1 MEIHSAF
8 NVSLPPAEAWA
19 VLMDIE
25 RIAPCMPGAE
35 ITEVIDEKTYKGRIS
50 VRLGP
55 VALTFEGIAKFEEI
69 DEASHHVWLSAR
81 GADPKGRGGAEAKVS
96 FALDADGDD
105 TRVNIHTDLQLSGS
119 VAQYGRGAGMISDLA
134 SQLIGQFANNLDAQ
148 LTAKGG
154 DPAPVSDESTD
165 ATNAA
170 SVERT
175 AAAPISGISLGLRVL
190 WIAIKRLFGGS

>member
-1 MEIHSAF
+1 MQLENQFA
-8 NVSLPPAEAWA
+8 VDLPPTEAWD
-19 VLMDIE
+19 VLLDIE

-35 ITEVIDEKTYKGRIS
+35 LTEIVDGRTYRGKVS

-134 SQLIGQFANNLDAQ
+134 SQLIGQFAKNLDAQ

-154 DPAPVSDESTD
+154 EPASVSDESTD